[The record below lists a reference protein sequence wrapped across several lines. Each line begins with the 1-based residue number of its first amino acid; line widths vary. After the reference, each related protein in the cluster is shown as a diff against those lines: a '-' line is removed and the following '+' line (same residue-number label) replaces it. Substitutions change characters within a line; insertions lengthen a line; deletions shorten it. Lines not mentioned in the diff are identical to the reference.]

1 MQCLREPGNKFIK
14 MKKSLLFWILGSL
27 SFLYSNGQEI
37 FPKES
42 HLLRSASTFNL
53 NSETGNVRGYTTTT
67 TKSVTTT
74 TTYRRSDFLY
84 SSNVYDTG
92 HSYRGFLDFGFDF
105 SGTKEYS
112 SNFIIR
118 TTHGYQWSQNFF
130 LGIGAGLDF
139 PMGKADHTPNVP
151 LYGAMRFQANHKHLR
166 FVPMVD
172 LRVGYCFNN
181 LFAEDTQSY
190 QDLIKGGFYCNPAV
204 GFVYV
209 LNSYLG
215 VNFAV
220 GYSFYKFK
228 NDEPINGL
236 WFKNRQ
242 GVTLELGLEF

>member
-1 MQCLREPGNKFIK
+1 MTIV
-14 MKKSLLFWILGSL
+14 SL
-27 SFLYSNGQEI
+27 SFIYSSGQETFSKEPSVFNPVKI
-37 FPKES
+37 FY
-42 HLLRSASTFNL
+42 LT
-53 NSETGNVRGYTTTT
+53 SETSQIRGYETTVSR
-67 TKSVTTT
+67 SVTNT
-74 TTYRRSDFLY
+74 TTYRRNDFLY

-92 HSYRGFLDFGFDF
+92 HSYRGFLDFGFDI

-139 PMGKADHTPNVP
+139 PMGNVDHTPSVP

-172 LRVGYCFNN
+172 IRVGYCFNN
-181 LFAEDTQSY
+181 LFAKDTKYY

-215 VNFAV
+215 VNVAV

-228 NDEPINGL
+228 NDEPIDGL

-242 GVTLELGLEF
+242 GITLELGFEF